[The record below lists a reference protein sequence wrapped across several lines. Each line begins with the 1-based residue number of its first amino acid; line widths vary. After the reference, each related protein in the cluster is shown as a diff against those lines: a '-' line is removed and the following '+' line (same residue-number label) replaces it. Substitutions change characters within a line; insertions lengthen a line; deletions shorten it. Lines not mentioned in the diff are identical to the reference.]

1 MSTSDKFR
9 DDYSDAKAEA
19 KDKIAKG
26 RDVLESAQDS
36 ASDMYDSAR
45 STARNLASQVADG
58 ARDLTETIRDQ
69 DYGDLYDQGRDFARR
84 NPGWVIAGVA
94 FAGFLAGRMITKPSR
109 PRHVMVG
116 GRKLPIRLS

>member
-1 MSTSDKFR
+1 MSMSDEFR
-9 DDYSDAKAEA
+9 DEYPETAARAKA
-19 KDKIAKG
+19 KIEKG
-26 RDVLESAQDS
+26 KVALDSAQES
-36 ASDMYDSAR
+36 ASDLYDSAK

-94 FAGFLAGRMITKPSR
+94 LAGFLVGRSITKPAR
-109 PRHVMVG
+109 PRHVVVG